1 MLTAKDIMAR
11 DVITIHYSASIRELS
26 RLLAENRITGIPVI
40 DDDGKLVGMI
50 SMRDLI
56 REEVRVLSANPEYH
70 DIYELFSSALNVE
83 DVEDVSVRR
92 MWVEEI
98 MSRTLH
104 TAVESTSVREL
115 CGIMSRNRIHR
126 IPILKDEKLIGLVT
140 ATRIIKAIADGKEI

>member
-1 MLTAKDIMAR
+1 MLTAQDIMTR

-40 DDDGKLVGMI
+40 DDDKRVVGMI

-56 REEVRVLSANPEYH
+56 REEVRVLSASPENQ

-83 DVEDVSVRR
+83 DTEAVSVRR

-104 TAVESTSVREL
+104 TAVESTPIREI
-115 CGIMSRNRIHR
+115 CEIMSKNRVHR
-126 IPILKDEKLIGLVT
+126 VPILKDGKLVGLVT
-140 ATRIIKAIADGKEI
+140 AMCVMEAIAEGIQI